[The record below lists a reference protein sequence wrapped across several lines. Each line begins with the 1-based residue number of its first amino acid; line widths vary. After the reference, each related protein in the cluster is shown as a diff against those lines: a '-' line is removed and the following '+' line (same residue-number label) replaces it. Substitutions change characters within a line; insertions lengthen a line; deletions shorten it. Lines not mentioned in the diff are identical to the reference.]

1 MPQAADITVKNHA
14 LADKVFTLMTGANG
28 EGGVARWALK
38 EGGSP
43 AAYPTMTI
51 SAKPT
56 TNRSRKSQ
64 VKIRIPYSYTD
75 ATTGL
80 VKAGPAFEFNGDFSV
95 ADEFPEVMRDDAVA
109 FVANLTASLL
119 VKEVYRDGYPA
130 N

>member
-1 MPQAADITVKNHA
+1 MPQAANITVKNHA
-14 LADKVFTLMTGANG
+14 LADKVFTLMTAASG

-43 AAYPTMTI
+43 VAYPTMTI
-51 SAKPT
+51 SAKAT
-56 TNRSRKSQ
+56 SNRSRKTQ
-64 VKIRIPYSYTD
+64 VKIRIPYHYTD

-80 VKAGPAFEFNGDFSV
+80 VKAGPAYEFNGDFSV
-95 ADEFPEVMRDDAVA
+95 ADEFPEAMRNDAVA

-119 VKEVYRDGYPA
+119 VKEVCRDGYPA